1 MVASCIHI
9 LWTFENFL
17 KIRVKVKMKVLQ
29 VRVSSSNVVHKIA
42 SQIVSFVY
50 RRQILECLMQRYSW
64 QQKVRTQKRSY
75 KFNLWRIVPNYLLN
89 GKYSIWAHIS
99 YALIPK
105 LKNYIFL
112 FLDLEKP
119 FGMFRRPQKMVK
131 HFVAEVKRRK
141 DCDSANPET
150 SIEFVEQ
157 LFTSFDCLI
166 KIGQHDSLLLVDFC
180 REPLNRGCVF
190 SDEILCGNER
200 VVFPQTVNVFDVK
213 LSCVSAHFL
222 PLCLLSLQQKLAV
235 RHQCGNVERCQQIQ
249 CLLLQKDC

>member
-1 MVASCIHI
+1 
-9 LWTFENFL
+9 
-17 KIRVKVKMKVLQ
+17 MKVLQ

-42 SQIVSFVY
+42 SQIISFVY
-50 RRQILECLMQRYSW
+50 RRQILKCSVERNLRQGEIRSQC
-64 QQKVRTQKRSY
+64 RSY
-75 KFNLWRIVPNYLLN
+75 QFYLSSICFTYFLSSKFSVWSYLAKVLR
-89 GKYSIWAHIS
+89 
-99 YALIPK
+99 PK

-166 KIGQHDSLLLVDFC
+166 KIGQHDSLLLVDLC
-180 REPLNRGCVF
+180 CEHLNRGCVF

-222 PLCLLSLQQKLAV
+222 PLCLLSLQQKLTI
-235 RHQCGNVERCQQIQ
+235 RHQCGDVERCQQIQ

>member
-1 MVASCIHI
+1 
-9 LWTFENFL
+9 
-17 KIRVKVKMKVLQ
+17 
-29 VRVSSSNVVHKIA
+29 
-42 SQIVSFVY
+42 
-50 RRQILECLMQRYSW
+50 MQRYSW

-166 KIGQHDSLLLVDFC
+166 EIGQHDSLLLVDLC
-180 REPLNRGCVF
+180 REHLNRGCVF

-249 CLLLQKDC
+249 CLLLQKDCWVALSSVPDPLNHFRLFFPLSKLLTGYVW